1 MRLSNTIGERLCV
14 ASGSDGCPLLAGSAV
29 TAFDLANFA
38 WAFGKAFSEM
48 ATSTFDYEHE
58 VQQEFDL
65 FMKNYLWRMPAR
77 EQVDPCL
84 LLWSLPSALVTLISP
99 WTKIRPRLR
108 CILLQR

>member
-1 MRLSNTIGERLCV
+1 MGLMWLSNIISKQLHV
-14 ASGSDGCPLLAGSAV
+14 ASESDGCPVLAGSAF
-29 TAFDLANFA
+29 TEFDLANFA

-65 FMKNYLWRMPAR
+65 FMKDYLWRVPAR

-84 LLWSLPSALVTLISP
+84 LPMVNALCTDDLKCH
-99 WTKIRPRLR
+99 TDKDLAK
-108 CILLQR
+108 L